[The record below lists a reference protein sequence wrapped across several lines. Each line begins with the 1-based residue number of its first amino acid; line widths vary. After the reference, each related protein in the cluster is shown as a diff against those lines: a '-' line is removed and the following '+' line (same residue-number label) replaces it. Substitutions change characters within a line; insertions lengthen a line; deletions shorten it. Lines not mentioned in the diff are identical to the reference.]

1 MAAPGREAELA
12 LFSTGGIRLVC
23 RRHGSGEPEGNGA
36 CLRQAGLP
44 AGKQAEATR
53 FPFPLP
59 PPTVGEQKAK
69 VNTFLHFLLLS
80 AATPSSTH

>member
-1 MAAPGREAELA
+1 LRYFQRVASGSSAAGTARESLKAMELA
-12 LFSTGGIRLVC
+12 C
-23 RRHGSGEPEGNGA
+23 
-36 CLRQAGLP
+36 
-44 AGKQAEATR
+44 GKQAEATR